1 MNFQDWLE
9 QKYTEWEQPQP
20 TRQSYY
26 NFARYLDVGHT
37 ALTQWVSGVSQPTG
51 DDLAKLAA
59 KLGGDIYAVLGLPSP
74 LLSNQGLAASLIK
87 LPSALRGRL
96 INAITET
103 QHEITQRKLDTES
116 NEAKVL
122 AVKIFEKWG
131 FRISG

>member
-9 QKYTEWEQPQP
+9 QKYTEWDQAQP

-37 ALTQWVSGVSQPTG
+37 ALTQWVSGVSQPLG

-59 KLGGDIYAVLGLPSP
+59 KLGSDIYAVLGLPSP
-74 LLSNQGLAASLIK
+74 ALPNQGMAASLIK
-87 LPSALRGRL
+87 LPSALRERL

-103 QHEITQRKLDTES
+103 QREITQRKLDTES
-116 NEAKVL
+116 NEAKIL